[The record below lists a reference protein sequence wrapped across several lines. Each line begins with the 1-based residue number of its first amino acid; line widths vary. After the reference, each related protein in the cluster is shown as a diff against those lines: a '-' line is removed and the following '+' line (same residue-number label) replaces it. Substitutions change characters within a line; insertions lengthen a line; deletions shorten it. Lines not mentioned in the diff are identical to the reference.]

1 MTNETLKGLK
11 VAILVTDG
19 FEQVELERPRKALD
33 EAGAQSQIVSPK
45 AERVRAWKFRE
56 WGDQLRVDV
65 PLDQAKPQEFD
76 ALLLPGGLVNLD
88 ALRVQPKAM
97 AFAKAFFDAGKPVAA
112 ICRGPWTI
120 TEINAADD
128 LVFVAQDRSRERWS
142 GLGGSGGRCRPQSGH
157 GPQSQRHP
165 YIQSGNDQGVQRR
178 PSAAAC
184 RVKSGRTRRAAPPS

>member
-1 MTNETLKGLK
+1 MTNEILSGLR

-19 FEQVELERPRKALD
+19 FEQVELERPRRALD
-33 EAGAQSQIVSPK
+33 EAGARTQIVSPK
-45 AERVRAWKFRE
+45 PERVRAWKFRE

-65 PLDQAKPQEFD
+65 PLDQAKPQDFD

-120 TEINAADD
+120 TEINAARGRLMTSCSSLKTD
-128 LVFVAQDRSRERWS
+128 LKNAGADWVDQEVVVDRN
-142 GLGGSGGRCRPQSGH
+142 LVTGR
-157 GPQSQRHP
+157 RHS
-165 YIQSGNDQGVQRR
+165 YIQSRNDQGVQRR
-178 PSAAAC
+178 S
-184 RVKSGRTRRAAPPS
+184 

>member
-19 FEQVELERPRKALD
+19 FEQVELVRPRKALD
-33 EAGAQSQIVSPK
+33 EAGAQTQIVSPK

-65 PLDQAKPQEFD
+65 PLELANPQDFD
-76 ALLLPGGLVNLD
+76 ALLLPGGLANLD

-97 AFAKAFFDAGKPVAA
+97 EFAKAFFDAGKPVAA

-120 TEINAADD
+120 TEINAARGRLMTSCSSLKTD
-128 LVFVAQDRSRERWS
+128 LKNVGADWVEEEVVVDRNLVTGRSPSDIPTFNREMIKVF
-142 GLGGSGGRCRPQSGH
+142 
-157 GPQSQRHP
+157 
-165 YIQSGNDQGVQRR
+165 
-178 PSAAAC
+178 
-184 RVKSGRTRRAAPPS
+184 RAAREQLRAA

>member
-33 EAGAQSQIVSPK
+33 KAGAQTQIVSPK

-65 PLDQAKPQEFD
+65 PLNQAKPQDFD

-97 AFAKAFFDAGKPVAA
+97 AFAKASSTPASQLRRSAVA
-112 ICRGPWTI
+112 
-120 TEINAADD
+120 
-128 LVFVAQDRSRERWS
+128 
-142 GLGGSGGRCRPQSGH
+142 H
-157 GPQSQRHP
+157 GPSLR
-165 YIQSGNDQGVQRR
+165 STRLGRLMTSCSSLKTDLENAGASWVDQEVVVDRNLVTGRSPTDIPTFNREMIKVF
-178 PSAAAC
+178 SAASE
-184 RVKSGRTRRAAPPS
+184 RQHAP